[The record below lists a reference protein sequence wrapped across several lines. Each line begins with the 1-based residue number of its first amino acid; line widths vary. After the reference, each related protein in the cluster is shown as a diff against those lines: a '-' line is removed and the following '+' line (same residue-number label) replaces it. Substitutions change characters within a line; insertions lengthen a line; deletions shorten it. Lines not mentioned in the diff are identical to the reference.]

1 MIFVVYGEVERVQV
15 ILFSYY
21 NNDICVL
28 VMLFFVFDYNSIY
41 FLVCFL
47 VESVYNIVL
56 LEDFE
61 FIKLDRFDFG
71 EEDFDMLD
79 QWLYFVF
86 RYLEIFEWWY
96 LFGFNFFVGKY

>member
-1 MIFVVYGEVERVQV
+1 
-15 ILFSYY
+15 
-21 NNDICVL
+21 
-28 VMLFFVFDYNSIY
+28 MLFFVFDYNSIY

-79 QWLYFVF
+79 
-86 RYLEIFEWWY
+86 
-96 LFGFNFFVGKY
+96 